1 MWWAESLK
9 DGVIPGTRGWDE
21 LIERAYT
28 ENRHPGYTIYDNIVG
43 RDEMILNLVRLGSA
57 KVLYNETDAVDRTRA
72 DQVLLRDWPRLRLP
86 YRRSHDCL
94 IEPGDLAKGGGI
106 TVEQLLGETRSQ
118 DHFLEPDYLTMQG
131 ITADQFLGRTH

>member
-9 DGVIPGTRGWDE
+9 DGVIPGMRGWDDQ
-21 LIERAYT
+21 IERAYT
-28 ENRHPGYTIYDNIVG
+28 EALHPGNVTYWNIVN
-43 RDEMILNLVRLGSA
+43 RDTMILNLVRLGSA
-57 KVLYNETDAVDRTRA
+57 KVLYNEPDAVDRQKA
-72 DQVLLRDWPRLRLP
+72 DKVLLRDWPLLRLP

-94 IEPGDLAKGGGI
+94 IEPGDLAKGGI

>member
-9 DGVIPGTRGWDE
+9 EGMLPGTQGWDD
-21 LIERAYT
+21 LIDRAYT
-28 ENRHPGYTIYDNIVG
+28 ESIHPGNVIYESIVG

-57 KVLYNETDAVDRTRA
+57 KVPYNEPDAVDRKKA
-72 DQVLLRDWPRLRLP
+72 DKVLLRDWPLLRLP

-94 IEPGDLAKGGGI
+94 IEPGDLAKGGI
-106 TVEQLLGETRSQ
+106 TVEQLLGEERSHV
-118 DHFLEPDYLTMQG
+118 DFLEPDYLTMQG

>member
-9 DGVIPGTRGWDE
+9 DGVIPGTQGWDE

-57 KVLYNETDAVDRTRA
+57 KVLYNKPDAVDRQKA
-72 DQVLLRDWPRLRLP
+72 DKVLLRDWPLLRLP
-86 YRRSHDCL
+86 YRRSQDNFL
-94 IEPGDLAKGGGI
+94 EEGDLAKGGI
-106 TVEQLLGETRSQ
+106 TVTRLLGDTRSH
-118 DHFLEPDYLTMQG
+118 DDFLEPDYLRMQG
-131 ITADQFLGRTH
+131 ITVDQFLGRTQ